1 MSEATKYE
9 YRAISMGDGVW
20 MVRRWEAGHP
30 YGSWDEAEVTISE
43 LADGDA
49 AINAAIAQ
57 GSWA

>member
-20 MVRRWEAGHP
+20 MVHRWEAGRQLH
-30 YGSWDEAEVTISE
+30 SWKEAQVTISA

-49 AINAAIAQ
+49 AIKAAIAQ